1 MLHTS
6 RYFLLIFAAH
16 KSDEWL
22 NAFDRFGLFVVTSQ
36 APTIPQPCS
45 LRKYRWRIHLCWH
58 DGIPSNVDARA
69 KQRQTMTKTNSNAF
83 LILLSSLPL
92 HNIYIYIYLYHITQ
106 YTQPSTLSRGLHL
119 REIPTWH
126 FFANSK
132 SAIQNPNGFVWA
144 KRKKER
150 TEEKRTRLRPHSMA
164 AGVCET
170 PLSSLVFSS
179 SNWSTPC
186 LLISRNNSTILEYS
200 WSKSKSKFQPC
211 CKKLA
216 ACWYRY
222 LVVLGSKMVEAL
234 SFCIFAFSDLQY
246 LKLWIVFRLSWWDGS
261 TLNRW
266 TCVPVLEEITQ
277 ERLFPR
283 VWVDAENVIA
293 PQNNYRGIMYLH
305 EDWPT
310 PNPWTQSPKQSGSS
324 SCGHSHFAPWTHD
337 IANDNYSLV
346 LGCFI
351 SLGKHNNKTTNIR
364 VHTFD

>member
-1 MLHTS
+1 M
-6 RYFLLIFAAH
+6 
-16 KSDEWL
+16 
-22 NAFDRFGLFVVTSQ
+22 N
-36 APTIPQPCS
+36 
-45 LRKYRWRIHLCWH
+45 
-58 DGIPSNVDARA
+58 
-69 KQRQTMTKTNSNAF
+69 
-83 LILLSSLPL
+83 ILDP
-92 HNIYIYIYLYHITQ
+92 
-106 YTQPSTLSRGLHL
+106 
-119 REIPTWH
+119 
-126 FFANSK
+126 
-132 SAIQNPNGFVWA
+132 NPN
-144 KRKKER
+144 
-150 TEEKRTRLRPHSMA
+150 L
-164 AGVCET
+164 
-170 PLSSLVFSS
+170 
-179 SNWSTPC
+179 ND
-186 LLISRNNSTILEYS
+186 
-200 WSKSKSKFQPC
+200 SKCSFFQPC

-234 SFCIFAFSDLQY
+234 SFCIFAFLTFN
-246 LKLWIVFRLSWWDGS
+246 ILSYGLSLWDGS

-293 PQNNYRGIMYLH
+293 PQV
-305 EDWPT
+305 
-310 PNPWTQSPKQSGSS
+310 WTIEEECTWTKTGRPRTHGPMDPKQSCSS

>member
-1 MLHTS
+1 MNGWTP
-6 RYFLLIFAAH
+6 LIA
-16 KSDEWL
+16 L
-22 NAFDRFGLFVVTSQ
+22 AF
-36 APTIPQPCS
+36 
-45 LRKYRWRIHLCWH
+45 
-58 DGIPSNVDARA
+58 
-69 KQRQTMTKTNSNAF
+69 
-83 LILLSSLPL
+83 LSSLHRHQRFHSLLAWENTGDASTSAGMMAFHRTLTHGPNRGKRWQKQTVMHFWYCYRHSL
-92 HNIYIYIYLYHITQ
+92 YTIYIYIYIYLYHITQ